1 MLASVPGGRM
11 FIDLPFAS
19 KMRIDTHRNTSGYA
33 TKESCEEWHHFD
45 QWIGSVAKREQ
56 VQAPQGECE

>member
-1 MLASVPGGRM
+1 M

-33 TKESCEEWHHFD
+33 TKESCEEWHPFD
-45 QWIGSVAKREQ
+45 QWIGSVAKRDQ